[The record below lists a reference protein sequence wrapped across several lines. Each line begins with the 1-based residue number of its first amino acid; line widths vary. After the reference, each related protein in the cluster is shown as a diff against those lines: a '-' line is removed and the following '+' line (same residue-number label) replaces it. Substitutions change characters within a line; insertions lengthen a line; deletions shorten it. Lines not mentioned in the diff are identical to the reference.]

1 METKP
6 LLWVSTV
13 MAICMSSRRFMG
25 REWLVR
31 DDFGIKF
38 LVTFPGLYTF
48 HLHSSH
54 YIGCSQHVW
63 LSRCGMSKGAEGQW
77 AKVTEWLSL
86 GCCEGTI
93 DDFDKDGAPV
103 CFGVWHILVGHIGH
117 TPFTL
122 FTRCPECSQVFD
134 LRGCDHWDVCY
145 VLLCASMWLK
155 AIFFHCCSL
164 QILST
169 VTNFV
174 HFLVHSNRTHEFLA
188 DNWWWRSTVAALT
201 CGVAATWQPL
211 AACLGPRPN
220 QYSPRNHWYVYCI
233 RIYYI
238 SLHIYVYIY
247 ICTYMHDICTL
258 YYNLHSILFFLVLLY
273 NIYYVS
279 YMQIHFYFLIYYYY
293 IYLYM
298 LHVYI
303 ALLHVYIARM

>member
-25 REWLVR
+25 REWPVR

-38 LVTFPGLYTF
+38 LVTFSGLYTF

-63 LSRCGMSKGAEGQW
+63 LSRCGMSKDAADQW
-77 AKVTEWLSL
+77 VRVTEWLSSVAVRAPSMTLTKMVRQFVL
-86 GCCEGTI
+86 GL
-93 DDFDKDGAPV
+93 A
-103 CFGVWHILVGHIGH
+103 H
-117 TPFTL
+117 TCRAHRAQAIHFIHTMPRMQSSL
-122 FTRCPECSQVFD
+122 WSSGLWSLRCMLCIAMCIYVTESQV
-134 LRGCDHWDVCY
+134 V
-145 VLLCASMWLK
+145 
-155 AIFFHCCSL
+155 FFHCCSL

-169 VTNFV
+169 VTTLFI
-174 HFLVHSNRTHEFLA
+174 FLYTQTELMNSWQIT
-188 DNWWWRSTVAALT
+188 WWWRSTVAALT

-238 SLHIYVYIY
+238 SLHIYV
-247 ICTYMHDICTL
+247 
-258 YYNLHSILFFLVLLY
+258 
-273 NIYYVS
+273 
-279 YMQIHFYFLIYYYY
+279 
-293 IYLYM
+293 
-298 LHVYI
+298 
-303 ALLHVYIARM
+303 

>member
-25 REWLVR
+25 SEWLVR

-38 LVTFPGLYTF
+38 LVTFSGLYTF

-63 LSRCGMSKGAEGQW
+63 LSRCGMSKDAADQW
-77 AKVTEWLSL
+77 VRVTEWLSL

-134 LRGCDHWDVCY
+134 LPGCDRWDVCY
-145 VLLCASMWLK
+145 VLLCASMWPK
-155 AIFFHCCSL
+155 AFFFHCCSL
-164 QILST
+164 QIPST

-174 HFLVHSNRTHEFLA
+174 HFLVHSNPTHEFLA
-188 DNWWWRSTVAALT
+188 DNLMVTKHCGGTDVWCRSY
-201 CGVAATWQPL
+201 L
-211 AACLGPRPN
+211 AACLGPQPI
-220 QYSPRNHWYVYCI
+220 QYNPRNHSYVYCI
-233 RIYYI
+233 PYI
-238 SLHIYVYIY
+238 LYIIAYIY
-247 ICTYMHDICTL
+247 IYVHICM
-258 YYNLHSILFFLVLLY
+258 
-273 NIYYVS
+273 IYA
-279 YMQIHFYFLIYYYY
+279 
-293 IYLYM
+293 
-298 LHVYI
+298 HVY
-303 ALLHVYIARM
+303 Y

>member
-63 LSRCGMSKGAEGQW
+63 LSRCGMSKDAADQW
-77 AKVTEWLSL
+77 VRVTEWLSSVAVRAPSMTLTKMVRQFVL
-86 GCCEGTI
+86 GL
-93 DDFDKDGAPV
+93 A
-103 CFGVWHILVGHIGH
+103 H
-117 TPFTL
+117 TCRAHRAQAIHFIHTMPRMQSSLCSSGLWSLRCMLCIAMCNYVTESHFFSLL
-122 FTRCPECSQVFD
+122 FSSNSVD
-134 LRGCDHWDVCY
+134 SD
-145 VLLCASMWLK
+145 
-155 AIFFHCCSL
+155 
-164 QILST
+164 
-169 VTNFV
+169 NFV

-188 DNWWWRSTVAALT
+188 DNLMVTKHCGGTDVWCRSY
-201 CGVAATWQPL
+201 L

-220 QYSPRNHWYVYCI
+220 QYNPRNHWYVYCI

-238 SLHIYVYIY
+238 SLHIYMYIY
-247 ICTYMHDICTL
+247 AWYMHI
-258 YYNLHSILFFLVLLY
+258 VL
-273 NIYYVS
+273 
-279 YMQIHFYFLIYYYY
+279 
-293 IYLYM
+293 
-298 LHVYI
+298 
-303 ALLHVYIARM
+303 